1 MRKKGNMRREFW
13 RTTHLLVENAVTN
26 NIVLIQALGLCPIIA
41 ISTTLQNGVVM
52 AACTAA
58 VMIPLSLMMA
68 LLGNVMPKWLR
79 PAVYAILASLLLVGC
94 SFILE
99 RYISTELYAGLHHFI
114 PLIAVNL
121 LYARTVGFSSIMHPV
136 ATVMDSVGSTVGFGL
151 VICAVSAIREVL
163 AYGTLWSIP
172 VGTDFTLPGVTAPFT
187 AFILLA
193 FLAATLQW
201 TRQRISAFF
210 RRKGEDEE

>member
-58 VMIPLSLMMA
+58 VMIPLSLVMA

-151 VICAVSAIREVL
+151 VICAVSAIRAVL

-172 VGTDFTLPGVTAPFT
+172 AGTDFTLPGVTAPFT

>member
-1 MRKKGNMRREFW
+1 MSKRKNVRREFW
-13 RTTHLLVENAVTN
+13 RTVHLFVENAVTN

-41 ISTTLQNGVVM
+41 VSTTLQNGVVM

-68 LLGNVMPKWLR
+68 FLGGRMPKWLR
-79 PAVYAILASLLLVGC
+79 PAVYVTLASLLLVGC

-99 RYISTELYAGLHHFI
+99 RYISAELYAKLHHFI
-114 PLIAVNL
+114 PLIAVNM
-121 LYARTVGFSSIMHPV
+121 LYARTVGFSSIVHPV
-136 ATVMDSVGSTVGFGL
+136 ATIMDAVGSTVGFGL
-151 VICAVSAIREVL
+151 VICGVSAIRESL
-163 AYGTLWSIP
+163 AFGTLWAVPLDTKIVIP
-172 VGTDFTLPGVTAPFT
+172 EMTSPFI

-193 FLAATLQW
+193 FLAAALQW